1 LRGKILM
8 KLPSKMF
15 VKPEKKI
22 LSVENIKKSVATV
35 TDKVTD
41 TVSEKIIDRAEQ
53 TVKQTASDI
62 GDKISETVVDVKNK
76 ISEIE
81 AERERKN
88 FEKMNELRYNSAHL
102 SDAQLRTFIND
113 SSLDKFER
121 IGYAA
126 AFADRYS
133 DRS

>member
-1 LRGKILM
+1 MIAESPAFRRGE
-8 KLPSKMF
+8 F
-15 VKPEKKI
+15 V
-22 LSVENIKKSVATV
+22 N
-35 TDKVTD
+35 DKVAD
-41 TVSEKIIDRAEQ
+41 TVSEKIIDKAGQ

-62 GDKISETVVDVKNK
+62 GDKISETVADVKNK
-76 ISEIE
+76 ISEME

-113 SSLDKFER
+113 TSLDKFER

-133 DRS
+133 DRGR

>member
-1 LRGKILM
+1 
-8 KLPSKMF
+8 MF
-15 VKPEKKI
+15 VKPEKKT
-22 LSVENIKKSVATV
+22 LSVENIKKSVAAV
-35 TDKVTD
+35 TDKVAD
-41 TVSEKIIDRAEQ
+41 TVSEKIIDKAEQ

-62 GDKISETVVDVKNK
+62 GDKISETVADVKNK
-76 ISEIE
+76 ISEME

-113 SSLDKFER
+113 TSLDKFER

-133 DRS
+133 DRGR

>member
-1 LRGKILM
+1 M

-15 VKPEKKI
+15 VKPEKKT

-62 GDKISETVVDVKNK
+62 GDKISETVADVKNK

-88 FEKMNELRYNSAHL
+88 FEKMNQIRYNSAHL

>member
-1 LRGKILM
+1 M

-15 VKPEKKI
+15 VKPEKKT
-22 LSVENIKKSVATV
+22 LSVENIKKSVATA

-62 GDKISETVVDVKNK
+62 GDKISETVADVKNK

>member
-1 LRGKILM
+1 M

-15 VKPEKKI
+15 VKPEKKT
-22 LSVENIKKSVATV
+22 LSVENIKKSVAT
-35 TDKVTD
+35 VTD

-62 GDKISETVVDVKNK
+62 GDKISETVADVKNK

-88 FEKMNELRYNSAHL
+88 FEKMNQIRYNSAHL

>member
-1 LRGKILM
+1 M

-15 VKPEKKI
+15 VKPEKKT

-41 TVSEKIIDRAEQ
+41 TVSEKIIDRAEK

-62 GDKISETVVDVKNK
+62 GDKISETVADVKNK

-133 DRS
+133 DSGR

>member
-1 LRGKILM
+1 M

-15 VKPEKKI
+15 VKPEKKT
-22 LSVENIKKSVATV
+22 LSVENIKKSVGDV
-35 TDKVTD
+35 TDKFAEEVA
-41 TVSEKIIDRAEQ
+41 EKIIDRAEQ

-62 GDKISETVVDVKNK
+62 GDKISETVADVKNK

-88 FEKMNELRYNSAHL
+88 FEKMNQIRYNSAHL

>member
-1 LRGKILM
+1 MPVNYKNWIQ
-8 KLPSKMF
+8 
-15 VKPEKKI
+15 
-22 LSVENIKKSVATV
+22 ENADATKEITELKSTQKKSFVPLTKMKNSV
-35 TDKVTD
+35 KNSVGKVTNKF
-41 TVSEKIIDRAEQ
+41 SN
-53 TVKQTASDI
+53 
-62 GDKISETVVDVKNK
+62 KISETVADVKNQ
-76 ISEIE
+76 IAEME

-88 FEKMNELRYNSAHL
+88 FEKMNELRYNSDHL
-102 SDAQLRTFIND
+102 TDAQLRTFIND

>member
-1 LRGKILM
+1 MISIKFFD
-8 KLPSKMF
+8 KNS
-15 VKPEKKI
+15 VK
-22 LSVENIKKSVATV
+22 
-35 TDKVTD
+35 KVTS
-41 TVSEKIIDRAEQ
+41 TKKFQEAVSNVTNEAGEKI
-53 TVKQTASDI
+53 KQSASNI
-62 GDKISETVVDVKNK
+62 GDKISGTVSDVKNK
-76 ISEIE
+76 ISEVE

-88 FEKMNELRYNSAHL
+88 FEKMNQIRYNSAHL

-113 SSLDKFER
+113 SSLDKFKR

>member
-1 LRGKILM
+1 M

-15 VKPEKKI
+15 MKPEKKT

-62 GDKISETVVDVKNK
+62 GDKISETVADVKNK

>member
-1 LRGKILM
+1 M

-15 VKPEKKI
+15 VKPEKKT
-22 LSVENIKKSVATV
+22 LSVENIKKSVGDV

-62 GDKISETVVDVKNK
+62 GDKISETVADVKNK
-76 ISEIE
+76 ISEME

-88 FEKMNELRYNSAHL
+88 FEKMNQIRYNSAHF

>member
-1 LRGKILM
+1 M

-15 VKPEKKI
+15 VKPEKKT

-62 GDKISETVVDVKNK
+62 GDKISETVADVKNK

>member
-1 LRGKILM
+1 MPVNYKNWLQ
-8 KLPSKMF
+8 
-15 VKPEKKI
+15 ENADAKKEI
-22 LSVENIKKSVATV
+22 TELKSTQKNFIKKSFGKVAN
-35 TDKVTD
+35 
-41 TVSEKIIDRAEQ
+41 
-53 TVKQTASDI
+53 
-62 GDKISETVVDVKNK
+62 KISKTVANVKNK

-81 AERERKN
+81 VERERKN
-88 FEKMNELRYNSAHL
+88 FEKMNQIRYNSAHL

-133 DRS
+133 NRGR